1 MSVLNATAAQL
12 ELLSNTSA
20 KARADIQRMS
30 QGELRGSTMTPAQVT
45 RINAELAALKA
56 ALDAVVAA

>member
-1 MSVLNATAAQL
+1 MSVLNATAVQL
-12 ELLSNTSA
+12 ELLSNTLA
-20 KARADIQRMS
+20 KAAIDIQRMS
-30 QGELRGSTMTPAQVT
+30 QGELRGATMTPAQVT